1 MTTVRTTSLM
11 ALALLSSYGPVSA
24 QETFQAWG
32 HEFFVPGQTI
42 QAAPLPGPRRFD
54 ALSTY
59 SAAATHRSPNGRRAG
74 HELRDGARG
83 E

>member
-11 ALALLSSYGPVSA
+11 ALVLLSSYGPASA
-24 QETFQAWG
+24 QQTFQAWG
-32 HEFFVPGQTI
+32 HEFFVPGQAI

-54 ALSTY
+54 ALTTDR
-59 SAAATHRSPNGRRAG
+59 AAATRKSAHGRRAG
-74 HELRDGARG
+74 DEVRDGVKG